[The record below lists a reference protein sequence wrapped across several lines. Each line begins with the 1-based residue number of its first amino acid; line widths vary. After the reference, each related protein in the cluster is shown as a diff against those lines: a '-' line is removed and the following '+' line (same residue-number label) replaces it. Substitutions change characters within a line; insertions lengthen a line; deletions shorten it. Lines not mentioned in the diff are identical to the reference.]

1 MNQECQHPSSKEI
14 MPGFFKCRICN
25 RIFTNNDM
33 KVAINFN
40 PEFGNP
46 ELKLVASAGYAG
58 AILSKQPD
66 ILIDTGYKGISPR
79 EFKTQ
84 IVASGK
90 FSDQH
95 KTDIINGLSNIIE
108 L

>member
-1 MNQECQHPSSKEI
+1 MNQECQHLNSKEI
-14 MPGFFKCRICN
+14 MPGFFKCRSCK

-33 KVAINFN
+33 KVAINFD
-40 PEFGNP
+40 PAVGNP
-46 ELKLVASAGYAG
+46 ELKLVARAGYAG
-58 AILSKQPD
+58 AILPKQPD

-90 FSDQH
+90 FSDQN